1 MSCTFLVFYLTGFME
16 KLEGKN
22 IYLCG
27 FMGSGKSSVAKRL
40 AARLGWAYVDIDREV
55 EKLENK
61 KISDIFAAR
70 GELYFRS
77 REEEM
82 IDWASR
88 SERKVVS
95 LGGGALLSEKN
106 RAKVFDTGLLI
117 WLSAPPHVLLERLA
131 KSYLRP
137 LVKPEWLDGGR
148 PSPLFLNFLAERE
161 QEYRGAHFSI
171 TTDGKSSEQAAD
183 DIYKRLK
190 EKFDAF

>member
-1 MSCTFLVFYLTGFME
+1 MP

-22 IYLCG
+22 IYFCG

-40 AARLGWAYVDIDREV
+40 AARLGWSYVDVDREV

-61 KISDIFAAR
+61 KISDIFATR
-70 GELYFRS
+70 GEAYFRS

-95 LGGGALLSEKN
+95 LGGGALLSLRN
-106 RAKVFDTGLLI
+106 RQKIFDTGLLV
-117 WLSAPPHVLLERLA
+117 WLSASPQILLERLT

-137 LVKPEWLDGGR
+137 LVKPEWQENGR
-148 PSPLFLNFLAERE
+148 PSPAFLDFLAERE
-161 QEYRGAHFSI
+161 KEYRRAHFSI

-183 DIYKRLK
+183 ELFRFLK
-190 EKFDAF
+190 GKFDVA

>member
-1 MSCTFLVFYLTGFME
+1 ME

-40 AARLGWAYVDIDREV
+40 AARLSWSYVDIDREV

-61 KISDIFAAR
+61 KISDIFASR
-70 GELYFRS
+70 GEAYFRS

-82 IDWASR
+82 IGWASR

-106 RAKVFDTGLLI
+106 RCKVYETGVLI
-117 WLSAPPHVLLERLA
+117 WLSASPEMLLERLS

-137 LVKPEWLDGGR
+137 LVKPEWVENGKPSQMFLD
-148 PSPLFLNFLAERE
+148 FLAERE
-161 QEYRGAHFSI
+161 KEYKKARFAFA
-171 TTDGKSSEQAAD
+171 TDGKSSEQAAD
-183 DIYKRLK
+183 EVYRQLK
-190 EKFDAF
+190 EQFIDA

>member
-1 MSCTFLVFYLTGFME
+1 ME

-40 AARLGWAYVDIDREV
+40 AARLGWSYVDIDREV
-55 EKLENK
+55 EKMENK

-70 GELYFRS
+70 GEAYFRS

-82 IDWASR
+82 IGWASR

-106 RAKVFDTGLLI
+106 RAKIAESGLLI
-117 WLSAPPHVLLERLA
+117 WLSASPPVLLERLT

-137 LVKPEWLDGGR
+137 LVRPEWLEDGK
-148 PSPLFLNFLAERE
+148 PSQTFLDFLAERE
-161 QEYRGAHFSI
+161 KEYRNARISVA
-171 TTDGKSSEQAAD
+171 TDGKSSEQAAD
-183 DIYKRLK
+183 EIHRRLK
-190 EKFDAF
+190 EKFDDA

>member
-1 MSCTFLVFYLTGFME
+1 MI

-40 AARLGWAYVDIDREV
+40 AARLGWAYVDVDREV

-70 GELYFRS
+70 GEAYFRS

-106 RAKVFDTGLLI
+106 RTKIFGTGYLV
-117 WLSAPPHVLLERLA
+117 WLSATPAVLLERLS

-137 LVKPEWLDGGR
+137 LMKPEWLDDGR
-148 PSPLFLNFLAERE
+148 PSHFFLDFLAERE
-161 QEYRGAHFSI
+161 KEYRSAHFSI
-171 TTDGKSSEQAAD
+171 STDGKPSEQAAD
-183 DIYKRLK
+183 EIYKLLK
-190 EKFDAF
+190 EKFNAA

>member
-1 MSCTFLVFYLTGFME
+1 MPI
-16 KLEGKN
+16 LEDKN

-70 GELYFRS
+70 GEPYFRS

-106 RAKVFDTGLLI
+106 RSKVFESGILV
-117 WLSAPPHVLLERLA
+117 WLSASPQVLVERLA

-137 LVKPEWLDGGR
+137 LMKAEWLDDGK
-148 PSPLFLNFLAERE
+148 PSQFFLDFLAERE
-161 QEYRGAHFSI
+161 TEYRKAHVSVS
-171 TTDGKSSEQAAD
+171 TDRKSSEQAAD
-183 DIYKRLK
+183 EIYKFLK
-190 EKFDAF
+190 GKFHAA

>member
-1 MSCTFLVFYLTGFME
+1 MQ

-27 FMGSGKSSVAKRL
+27 LMGSGKSSVAKRL
-40 AARLGWAYVDIDREV
+40 AARLRWAYVDIDREV

-61 KISDIFAAR
+61 KISDIFSVH
-70 GELYFRS
+70 GEAYFRS

-82 IDWASR
+82 IDWAAR

-106 RAKVFDTGLLI
+106 RALIFNTGLVV
-117 WLSAPPHVLLERLA
+117 WLSASPPVLLERLA

-137 LVKPEWLDGGR
+137 LVKPEWQEDGQPSLIFLD
-148 PSPLFLNFLAERE
+148 FLAERE
-161 QEYRGAHFSI
+161 KEYRQAHFSL
-171 TTDGKSSEQAAD
+171 TTDGKSSEQAAEEL
-183 DIYKRLK
+183 YKLLK
-190 EKFDAF
+190 GKFNVA

>member
-1 MSCTFLVFYLTGFME
+1 ME
-16 KLEGKN
+16 TLEGKN

-40 AARLGWAYVDIDREV
+40 AARLSWSYVDVDREV

-61 KISDIFAAR
+61 KISDLFAAR
-70 GELYFRS
+70 GEAYFRS

-95 LGGGALLSEKN
+95 LGGGALSSEKN
-106 RAKVFDTGLLI
+106 RTKVFGTGVLI
-117 WLSAPPHVLLERLA
+117 WLSASAPVLLERLS

-137 LVKPEWLDGGR
+137 LVKPEWQENGKPSQIFLD
-148 PSPLFLNFLAERE
+148 FLAERE
-161 QEYRGAHFSI
+161 KEYRKALFSFV
-171 TTDGKSSEQAAD
+171 TDGKSSEQTAD
-183 DIYKRLK
+183 EIYKQLK
-190 EKFDAF
+190 EQFVDA